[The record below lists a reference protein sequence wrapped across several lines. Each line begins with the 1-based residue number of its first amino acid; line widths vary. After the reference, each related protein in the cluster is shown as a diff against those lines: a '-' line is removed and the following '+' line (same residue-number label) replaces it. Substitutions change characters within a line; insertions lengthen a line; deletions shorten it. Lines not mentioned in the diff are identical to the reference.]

1 MVFILE
7 QVFGV
12 RLARGGL
19 GGMLVFAA
27 IFGFGGALISLALSK
42 WTAKRMM
49 GVRVIDGAAIGRWSD
64 GCSARFNA
72 WRVRRDI
79 GMPEV
84 GIFDAEEMN
93 AFATGARR
101 NAALVAVSTG
111 LLRSMSRPQIE
122 AVLGHEISHV
132 ANGDMVTLALLQG
145 VLNTFV
151 IFLAR
156 IIGGIVDRA
165 LFKNDRE
172 ESGIGFFLTTLV
184 AQIVLGIF
192 ASMIVSWYSRRREF
206 RADRGGADLAGTGS
220 MIGALQ
226 VLKQSHGEPMPPQMQ
241 AFGINTG
248 RADGFMRLFMSHPP
262 LDERIA
268 ALQSQEVQMTPE
280 NEIMVEPPA
289 ALRVGREL
297 SRWFGNSDL
306 AARTNEAALLA
317 KLRPPCRLGA
327 GRALPADACCL
338 SRRHLG
344 GLQLDARS
352 W

>member
-1 MVFILE
+1 MKRIFLFLVTNLAVLALLTLVIFIIE

-12 RLARGGL
+12 HLAGSGL
-19 GGMLVFAA
+19 GGLLVFAA
-27 IFGFGGALISLALSK
+27 VFGFGGALISLALSK

-49 GVRVIDGAAIGRWSD
+49 GVRVIAAPQSDLERWLIATVKRLAD
-64 GCSARFNA
+64 QAR
-72 WRVRRDI
+72 I

-101 NAALVAVSTG
+101 NAALVAVSSG
-111 LLRSMSRPQIE
+111 LLRSMSRTQAE

-156 IIGGIVDRA
+156 IIGSFVDRA
-165 LFKNDRE
+165 LFKNDRVQ
-172 ESGIGFFLTTLV
+172 SGIGFFLTTMV
-184 AQIVLGIF
+184 AQIVLGII

-206 RADRGGADLAGTGS
+206 RADRGGADLAGTGN
-220 MIGALQ
+220 MIDALQ
-226 VLKQSHGEPMPPQMQ
+226 ALKQSRGEPMPPQMQ

-248 RADGFMRLFMSHPP
+248 STNGFMRLFMSHPP

-268 ALQSQEVQMTPE
+268 ALQSQE
-280 NEIMVEPPA
+280 
-289 ALRVGREL
+289 LR
-297 SRWFGNSDL
+297 
-306 AARTNEAALLA
+306 
-317 KLRPPCRLGA
+317 
-327 GRALPADACCL
+327 
-338 SRRHLG
+338 
-344 GLQLDARS
+344 
-352 W
+352 

>member
-1 MVFILE
+1 MKRIFLFVVTNLAVLALLSVVIFIIE
-7 QVFGV
+7 RVFGV
-12 RLARGGL
+12 RLAGGGL
-19 GGMLVFAA
+19 GGLLVFAA
-27 IFGFGGALISLALSK
+27 VFGFGGALISLALSK

-49 GVRVIDGAAIGRWSD
+49 GVNVITAPQSD
-64 GCSARFNA
+64 LETWLLATVKRLA
-72 WRVRRDI
+72 DQAHI

-84 GIFDAEEMN
+84 GIFDAAEMN

-111 LLRSMSRPQIE
+111 LLRSMSRSQIE
-122 AVLGHEISHV
+122 AVLGHEITHV
-132 ANGDMVTLALLQG
+132 SNGDMVTLALLQG

-156 IIGGIVDRA
+156 IIGSFVDRA

-172 ESGIGFFLTTLV
+172 QSGIGFFLTTMV

-220 MIGALQ
+220 MIAALEA
-226 VLKQSHGEPMPPQMQ
+226 LKRSQGEPMPPQMQ

-248 RADGFMRLFMSHPP
+248 GGSGFMRLFMSHPP

-268 ALQSQEVQMTPE
+268 ALQ
-280 NEIMVEPPA
+280 
-289 ALRVGREL
+289 
-297 SRWFGNSDL
+297 
-306 AARTNEAALLA
+306 
-317 KLRPPCRLGA
+317 
-327 GRALPADACCL
+327 
-338 SRRHLG
+338 
-344 GLQLDARS
+344 
-352 W
+352 

>member
-1 MVFILE
+1 MKRIFLFVATNLAVLALLAVVIFIIE
-7 QVFGV
+7 RVFGV
-12 RLARGGL
+12 RLAGGGVGGL
-19 GGMLVFAA
+19 LIFAA
-27 IFGFGGALISLALSK
+27 VCGFGGALISLALSK

-49 GVRVIDGAAIGRWSD
+49 GVRVIAAPQSDVENWLIGA
-64 GCSARFNA
+64 
-72 WRVRRDI
+72 VRRLAGQAGI

-84 GIFDAEEMN
+84 GIFEAIEMN

-101 NAALVAVSTG
+101 NAALVAVSSG
-111 LLRSMSRPQIE
+111 LLRSMSRSQIE

-184 AQIVLGIF
+184 AQLVLGIF

-226 VLKQSHGEPMPPQMQ
+226 VLKQSQGEPMPPQLQ

-248 RADGFMRLFMSHPP
+248 GTGGFTRLFMSHPP

-268 ALQSQEVQMTPE
+268 ALQTQE
-280 NEIMVEPPA
+280 
-289 ALRVGREL
+289 LYD
-297 SRWFGNSDL
+297 SR
-306 AARTNEAALLA
+306 
-317 KLRPPCRLGA
+317 K
-327 GRALPADACCL
+327 
-338 SRRHLG
+338 
-344 GLQLDARS
+344 
-352 W
+352 